1 MAIYCLKKRMLRY
14 LFTVSMSVLSARAL
28 GQSADT
34 SWTKWYFRGTI
45 SCSVTGQQN
54 WHGNSEGAIT
64 LSGGADLKYR
74 RKKGVHY
81 AEHRFRG
88 ELGYLQP
95 QNERWI
101 KNNDLLRI
109 SMLWYKNPA
118 PGWKRGFSS
127 RLNTQWLSTW
137 KINPENNRPYW
148 YGGFMNP
155 FTFDFSYDFTRPLL
169 KNSRLLLSL
178 ATISVTG
185 TPVKRYYGRE
195 EEVMIR
201 TTNSYI
207 RSRYGCSLQ
216 LILDESFRNKTILL
230 DHQSNLVANSLSAEG
245 IRLDIQN
252 RISFKLFRYLQ
263 LRFDTRLLYDPSFSY
278 KMQYRQEVLLGI
290 FYDAGH

>member
-1 MAIYCLKKRMLRY
+1 
-14 LFTVSMSVLSARAL
+14 
-28 GQSADT
+28 
-34 SWTKWYFRGTI
+34 
-45 SCSVTGQQN
+45 
-54 WHGNSEGAIT
+54 
-64 LSGGADLKYR
+64 
-74 RKKGVHY
+74 
-81 AEHRFRG
+81 
-88 ELGYLQP
+88 
-95 QNERWI
+95 
-101 KNNDLLRI
+101 
-109 SMLWYKNPA
+109 
-118 PGWKRGFSS
+118 
-127 RLNTQWLSTW
+127 
-137 KINPENNRPYW
+137 
-148 YGGFMNP
+148 MNP
-155 FTFDFSYDFTRPLL
+155 FTFDCSYDFTRPLL

-195 EEVMIR
+195 EEIMIR

-216 LILDESFRNKTILL
+216 LILDEAFRNKTILL